1 VTGTSYFE
9 VYDNNTFKNNSV
21 AGIYLGAN
29 THVKI
34 RDNNTIADNGQYGV
48 WIDGDAVIF
57 ERQIWWN
64 DIRRNGLGIYVDA
77 EPSSGY
83 FHAECNWWDD
93 EDGPYDPNY
102 GLPDRNNNTAGEPV
116 SDYFHHRTDA
126 YGGRYWYLNSPAAQD
141 TSCS

>member
-29 THVKI
+29 TQVKI

-48 WIDGDAVIF
+48 WIDGGAVIF

-64 DIRRNGLGIYVDA
+64 DIRRNGLG
-77 EPSSGY
+77 
-83 FHAECNWWDD
+83 
-93 EDGPYDPNY
+93 
-102 GLPDRNNNTAGEPV
+102 
-116 SDYFHHRTDA
+116 
-126 YGGRYWYLNSPAAQD
+126 
-141 TSCS
+141 TSTLST